1 MKHIPRNQNQ
11 EANQLAQSS
20 FGYQQIVEVLVDKV
34 VTDEDWRK
42 NIIEY
47 LKNPS
52 QQVSRR
58 FRYKALKF
66 VLLDD
71 QLYHRTVDG
80 VLLKCLN
87 QEEAKV
93 LMERFMEF
101 VVLINLLIR

>member
-1 MKHIPRNQNQ
+1 MT
-11 EANQLAQSS
+11 SS
-20 FGYQQIVEVLVDKV
+20 KCSGYRQIVEILADEV
-34 VTDEDWRK
+34 VADEDWRK
-42 NIIEY
+42 GIIEY

-93 LMERFMEF
+93 LMGKIHEGVCGAHQSAHKMK
-101 VVLINLLIR
+101 LMIRRTRYF